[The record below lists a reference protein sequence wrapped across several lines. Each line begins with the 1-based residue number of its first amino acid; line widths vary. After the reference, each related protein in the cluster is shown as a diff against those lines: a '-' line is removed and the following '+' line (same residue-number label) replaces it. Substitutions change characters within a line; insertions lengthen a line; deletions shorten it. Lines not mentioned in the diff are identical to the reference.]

1 MIKRAHKHDI
11 KIYPWTIDNP
21 KTAKKLIKFGVDG
34 IVTNKLI
41 GPYQNKLNTF
51 KIAQNDTR

>member
-21 KTAKKLIKFGVDG
+21 KTAKKLIKLGVDG

-41 GPYQNKLNTF
+41 GPYQSKLN
-51 KIAQNDTR
+51 RP